1 MKSRRQSG
9 FTLWELLVTMLVAG
23 ILVAV
28 GIPSFRDAQRNSA
41 ITAAAN
47 DLITGLLAA
56 RAEAVKRQV
65 PVTLCASPDP
75 SAPNPVCAQDGTGAN
90 GGFIVWVDWD
100 PAHVDPVTGTPTFTA
115 SDGNAVLDPNEAP
128 NILIRTPAPSSAAPR
143 GTLNVYAATTIGG
156 NANSGYVSFGPNGFL
171 RTAQGVGFG
180 PATLVLY
187 CDDRGAKETFGA
199 NFSTSRLVRIEA
211 TGRANVEQALQDI
224 NGPSGALGLIP
235 GAVCP

>member
-1 MKSRRQSG
+1 MKAPRESG
-9 FTLWELLVTMLVAG
+9 FTLWELLVTMLVGGLLLA
-23 ILVAV
+23 I

-75 SAPNPVCAQDGTGAN
+75 TAPNPVCSQDGAGAN

-100 PAHVDPVTGTPTFTA
+100 PAHVDALTSTPTFTA
-115 SDGNAVLDPNEAP
+115 SDGNAVVDNNET
-128 NILIRTPAPSSAAPR
+128 ILIRTPAPPSAAPN

-156 NANSGYVSFGPNGFL
+156 NVNSGYVSFGPNGFL
-171 RTAQGVGFG
+171 RTAAGAGFG

-187 CDDRGAKETFGA
+187 CDDRGAQQTFGA
-199 NFSTSRLVRIEA
+199 NFSTARLVRIEA

-224 NGPSGALGLIP
+224 NGAGGALSQIP

>member
-1 MKSRRQSG
+1 MKAPRQSG

-28 GIPSFRDAQRNSA
+28 GVPSFRDAQRNSA

-75 SAPNPVCAQDGTGAN
+75 TAANPVCAQDGAGAN

-100 PAHVDPVTGTPTFTA
+100 PSHVDPLTGSPTFTP
-115 SDGNAVLDPNEAP
+115 SDGNAVVDNNET
-128 NILIRTPAPSSAAPR
+128 ILIRTPAPQSAAPN
-143 GTLNVYAATTIGG
+143 GTLKVYAATTMGG
-156 NANSGYVSFGPNGFL
+156 NVNSGYVSIGPNGFL

-180 PATLVLY
+180 PATRVLY

-199 NFSTSRLVRIEA
+199 NFSTARLVRIEA
-211 TGRANVEQALQDI
+211 TGRANVEQALGDI
-224 NGPSGALGLIP
+224 SGADGALSLIP

>member
-1 MKSRRQSG
+1 MKAPRQTG

-28 GIPSFRDAQRNSA
+28 GVPSFRDAQRNSA

-47 DLITGLLAA
+47 NLITGLLAA

-75 SAPNPVCAQDGTGAN
+75 SAANPVCAQDGAGAN
-90 GGFIVWVDWD
+90 GGFVVWVDWD
-100 PAHVDPVTGTPTFTA
+100 PSHVDPVTNTPIFTA
-115 SDGNAVLDPNEAP
+115 SDGNAVLDPAETP
-128 NILIRTPAPSSAAPR
+128 NILIRTPAPPSSAPK
-143 GTLNVYAATTIGG
+143 GTLNVYAATTVGG
-156 NANSGYVSFGPNGFL
+156 NVNSGYVSFGPNGFL

-187 CDDRGAKETFGA
+187 CDDRGAKQTFDA
-199 NFSTSRLVRIEA
+199 NFSTARLVRIEN

-224 NGPSGALGLIP
+224 SGAGGAMSFIP

>member
-1 MKSRRQSG
+1 MKAPRQSG
-9 FTLWELLVTMLVAG
+9 FTLWELLITMLVAG
-23 ILVAV
+23 LLLAIGV
-28 GIPSFRDAQRNSA
+28 PSFRDAQRNSA

-75 SAPNPVCAQDGTGAN
+75 SAANPVCAQDGAGAN

-100 PAHVDPVTGTPTFTA
+100 PAHVDRAHRQPDLYRDRRQRRRRQQRDH
-115 SDGNAVLDPNEAP
+115 SDPHSGSAERGAERHAERLRGDDDRRQRELGLCELRPER
-128 NILIRTPAPSSAAPR
+128 LPAHGGGRRVRAGDVAFS
-143 GTLNVYAATTIGG
+143 TATT
-156 NANSGYVSFGPNGFL
+156 AA
-171 RTAQGVGFG
+171 RTQ
-180 PATLVLY
+180 
-187 CDDRGAKETFGA
+187 TFGA
-199 NFSTSRLVRIEA
+199 NFSTARLVRIEA

-224 NGPSGALGLIP
+224 NGAGGALSQIP

>member
-1 MKSRRQSG
+1 MKAPRQSG
-9 FTLWELLVTMLVAG
+9 FTLWELLVTMLVG
-23 ILVAV
+23 GLLLAV

-75 SAPNPVCAQDGTGAN
+75 SAPNPVCAQDGAGAN

-100 PAHVDPVTGTPTFTA
+100 PAHVDGLTKTPTFTA
-115 SDGNAVLDPNEAP
+115 TDGNAVVDNNETV
-128 NILIRTPAPSSAAPR
+128 LIRTPAPRSAR
-143 GTLNVYAATTIGG
+143 DGTLKVYAATTIGG
-156 NANSGYVSFGPNGFL
+156 IANSGYVSFAPSGFL
-171 RTAQGVGFG
+171 RTAAGAGFG

-187 CDDRGAKETFGA
+187 CDDRGAQQTFGA
-199 NFSTSRLVRIEA
+199 NFSTARLVRIEA

-224 NGPSGALGLIP
+224 NGAGGALSQIP
-235 GAVCP
+235 GSVCP

>member
-1 MKSRRQSG
+1 MKAPRQSG

-23 ILVAV
+23 ILVALGV
-28 GIPSFRDAQRNSA
+28 PSFRDAQRNSA

-75 SAPNPVCAQDGTGAN
+75 TAANPVCAQDGAGAN

-100 PAHVDPVTGTPTFTA
+100 PSHVDPLTGSPTFTA
-115 SDGNAVLDPNEAP
+115 SDGNAVVDNNET
-128 NILIRTPAPSSAAPR
+128 ILIRTPAPQSAAPN
-143 GTLNVYAATTIGG
+143 GTLKVYAATTMGG
-156 NANSGYVSFGPNGFL
+156 NVNSGYVSIGPNGFL

-180 PATLVLY
+180 PATRVLY

-199 NFSTSRLVRIEA
+199 NFSTARLVRIEA
-211 TGRANVEQALQDI
+211 TGRANVEQALGDI
-224 NGPSGALGLIP
+224 SGADGALSLIP

>member
-1 MKSRRQSG
+1 MKAPRQTG
-9 FTLWELLVTMLVAG
+9 FTLWELLVTMLVG
-23 ILVAV
+23 GVLLAV
-28 GIPSFRDAQRNSA
+28 GVPSFRDAQRNSA

-75 SAPNPVCAQDGTGAN
+75 SAPNPVCAQDGAGAN

-100 PAHVDPVTGTPTFTA
+100 PAHVDALTNTPTFTGT
-115 SDGNAVLDPNEAP
+115 DGNAVVDNNETV
-128 NILIRTPAPSSAAPR
+128 LIRTPAPPGAR
-143 GTLNVYAATTIGG
+143 DGVLKIYAATTLSG
-156 NANSGYVSFGPNGFL
+156 NANSGYVSFAPSGFL
-171 RTAQGVGFG
+171 RTAPGVGFG
-180 PATLVLY
+180 PATLVLF
-187 CDDRGAKETFGA
+187 CDDRGAHETFGA
-199 NFSTSRLVRIEA
+199 NFSTARLVRIEA

-224 NGPSGALGLIP
+224 NGAGGALSQIP

>member
-9 FTLWELLVTMLVAG
+9 FTLWELLVTMVVAG
-23 ILVAV
+23 VLVAV

-41 ITAAAN
+41 LTAAAN

-75 SAPNPVCAQDGTGAN
+75 SAANPVCAQDGAGAN

-100 PAHVDPVTGTPTFTA
+100 PSHVDPLTNTPTFTA
-115 SDGNAVLDPNEAP
+115 SDGNAVVDVNETV
-128 NILIRTPAPSSAAPR
+128 LIRTPAPQSAAPN
-143 GTLNVYAATTIGG
+143 GTLNIYAATTMGG

-171 RTAQGVGFG
+171 RTAPGVGFG

-187 CDDRGAKETFGA
+187 CDDRGAKQTFGA
-199 NFSTSRLVRIEA
+199 NFSTARLVRIEA

-224 NGPSGALGLIP
+224 NGAGGALSQIP

>member
-1 MKSRRQSG
+1 MKAPRQSG
-9 FTLWELLVTMLVAG
+9 FTLWELLVTMVVAG
-23 ILVAV
+23 LLVAV

-75 SAPNPVCAQDGTGAN
+75 SAPNPVCAQDGTGTN

-100 PAHVDPVTGTPTFTA
+100 PSHVDPLTASPTFAA
-115 SDGNAVLDPNEAP
+115 SDGNAVVDNNET
-128 NILIRTPAPSSAAPR
+128 ILIRTPAPLSAAPN
-143 GTLNVYAATTIGG
+143 GTLNFYAATTMGG
-156 NANSGYVSFGPNGFL
+156 NVKSGYVSFGPSGFL

-180 PATLVLY
+180 PATRVLY
-187 CDDRGAKETFGA
+187 CDDRGAKETIGT
-199 NFSTSRLVRIEA
+199 NFSTARLVRIEA
-211 TGRANVEQALQDI
+211 TGRANVEQALGDI
-224 NGPSGALGLIP
+224 NGADGALSLIP

>member
-1 MKSRRQSG
+1 MKAPRQSG
-9 FTLWELLVTMLVAG
+9 FTLWELLVTMVVAG

-75 SAPNPVCAQDGTGAN
+75 SAANPVCAQDGAGAN

-100 PAHVDPVTGTPTFTA
+100 PSHVDPLTGSPTFTA
-115 SDGNAVLDPNEAP
+115 SDGNAVVDNNEA
-128 NILIRTPAPSSAAPR
+128 ILIRTPAPLSAAPN
-143 GTLNVYAATTIGG
+143 GTLNVYAATTMGG
-156 NANSGYVSFGPNGFL
+156 NVNSGYVSFGPNGFL

-180 PATLVLY
+180 PATRVLY

-199 NFSTSRLVRIEA
+199 NFSTARLVRIEA
-211 TGRANVEQALQDI
+211 TGRANVEQALGDI
-224 NGPSGALGLIP
+224 SGADGALSLIP

>member
-1 MKSRRQSG
+1 MKAPRQTG

-28 GIPSFRDAQRNSA
+28 GVPSFRDAQRNSA

-75 SAPNPVCAQDGTGAN
+75 SAANPVCAQDGAGAN

-100 PAHVDPVTGTPTFTA
+100 PSHVDPLTGTPTFTA
-115 SDGNAVLDPNEAP
+115 SDGNAAVDNNET
-128 NILIRTPAPSSAAPR
+128 ILIRTPRPVSAAPN
-143 GTLNVYAATTIGG
+143 GTLNVYAATTMGG
-156 NANSGYVSFGPNGFL
+156 NVNSGYVSFGPNGFL

-187 CDDRGAKETFGA
+187 CDDRGAKQTFDA
-199 NFSTSRLVRIEA
+199 NFSTARLVRIEA

-224 NGPSGALGLIP
+224 NGAGGALSLIP

>member
-1 MKSRRQSG
+1 MKAPRQTG

-28 GIPSFRDAQRNSA
+28 GIPSFKDAQRNSA
-41 ITAAAN
+41 ITSAAN

-75 SAPNPVCAQDGTGAN
+75 TAANPVCAQDGAGAN

-100 PAHVDPVTGTPTFTA
+100 PSHVDALTNSPTFTA
-115 SDGNAVLDPNEAP
+115 SDGNAVVDANETV
-128 NILIRTPAPSSAAPR
+128 LIRTPAPTSAAPK
-143 GTLNVYAATTIGG
+143 GTLNVFAATTIGG
-156 NANSGYVSFGPNGFL
+156 NVNSGYVSFGPNGFL

-187 CDDRGAKETFGA
+187 CDDRGAKQTFDA
-199 NFSTSRLVRIEA
+199 NFSTARLVRIEN

-224 NGPSGALGLIP
+224 NGANGATSLIP

>member
-9 FTLWELLVTMLVAG
+9 FTLWELLVTILVAG
-23 ILVAV
+23 LLVAF

-75 SAPNPVCAQDGTGAN
+75 TAPNPVCAQDGAGVN

-100 PAHVDPVTGTPTFTA
+100 PSHVDPVTGTPIFAA
-115 SDGNAVLDPNEAP
+115 SDGNAAVDNNET
-128 NILIRTPAPSSAAPR
+128 ILIRTPPPPSAAPN
-143 GTLNVYAATTIGG
+143 GTLNVYAATTMG
-156 NANSGYVSFGPNGFL
+156 ANVSSGYVTFGPNGFL
-171 RTAQGVGFG
+171 RAAQG
-180 PATLVLY
+180 
-187 CDDRGAKETFGA
+187 
-199 NFSTSRLVRIEA
+199 
-211 TGRANVEQALQDI
+211 
-224 NGPSGALGLIP
+224 
-235 GAVCP
+235 

>member
-75 SAPNPVCAQDGTGAN
+75 TAPNPVCAQDGAGAN

-100 PAHVDPVTGTPTFTA
+100 PTHVDPVTGTPTFTP
-115 SDGNAVLDPNEAP
+115 SDGNAVIDNNET
-128 NILIRTPAPSSAAPR
+128 ILIRTPAPSSAAPN

-180 PATLVLY
+180 PAELVLY

-199 NFSTSRLVRIEA
+199 TFSTARLIHIEK

-224 NGPSGALGLIP
+224 NGAGGALSLIP

>member
-1 MKSRRQSG
+1 MTAPRQSG
-9 FTLWELLVTMLVAG
+9 FTLWELLITMVVASL
-23 ILVAV
+23 LVAV

-75 SAPNPVCAQDGTGAN
+75 SAANPICAQDGAGAN

-100 PAHVDPVTGTPTFTA
+100 PSHVDPVTGSPTFAA
-115 SDGNAVLDPNEAP
+115 SDGNAVVDNNET
-128 NILIRTPAPSSAAPR
+128 ILIRTPAPISAAPN
-143 GTLNVYAATTIGG
+143 GTLNVFAATTMGG
-156 NANSGYVSFGPNGFL
+156 NVNSGYVSFGANGFL

-180 PATLVLY
+180 PATRVLY

-199 NFSTSRLVRIEA
+199 NFSTARLVRIEA
-211 TGRANVEQALQDI
+211 TGRANVEQALGDI
-224 NGPSGALGLIP
+224 AGVDGALSLIP

>member
-1 MKSRRQSG
+1 MKAPRQSG

-23 ILVAV
+23 LLVAV

-75 SAPNPVCAQDGTGAN
+75 TAANPVCAQDGSGAN

-100 PAHVDPVTGTPTFTA
+100 PAHLDPLTQSPTFTA
-115 SDGNAVLDPNEAP
+115 SDGDATVDPNETP
-128 NILIRTPAPSSAAPR
+128 NILIRTPAPLSAR
-143 GTLNVYAATTIGG
+143 DGTLKVYAATTMGG
-156 NANSGYVSFGPNGFL
+156 NVNSGYVSFGSNGFL
-171 RTAQGVGFG
+171 RTAPGVGFG
-180 PATLVLY
+180 PATHVLF
-187 CDDRGAKETFGA
+187 CDDRGAKQTFGA
-199 NFSTSRLVRIEA
+199 NFSTARLVRIEA
-211 TGRANVEQALQDI
+211 TGRANVEQALGDI
-224 NGPSGALGLIP
+224 NGAGGALSLIP

>member
-1 MKSRRQSG
+1 MKAPRQSG

-23 ILVAV
+23 VLVAV
-28 GIPSFRDAQRNSA
+28 GVPSFRDAQRNSA

-75 SAPNPVCAQDGTGAN
+75 SAAIPVCAQDGAGAN

-100 PAHVDPVTGTPTFTA
+100 PTHVDPQTGTPIFLA
-115 SDGNAVLDPNEAP
+115 SDGNAVLDPAETP
-128 NILIRTPAPSSAAPR
+128 NILIRTPPPLSAKD
-143 GTLNVYAATTIGG
+143 GTLKVYAATTIGG
-156 NANSGYVSFGPNGFL
+156 NVNSGYVSFAPSGFL

-180 PATLVLY
+180 PATRVLY
-187 CDDRGAKETFGA
+187 CDDRGVKQTFDA
-199 NFSTSRLVRIEA
+199 NFSTARLVRIEN

-224 NGPSGALGLIP
+224 NGADGALSQIP

>member
-1 MKSRRQSG
+1 MKAPRQSG
-9 FTLWELLVTMLVAG
+9 FTLWELLITMLVAG
-23 ILVAV
+23 VLVAV

-75 SAPNPVCAQDGTGAN
+75 TAANPVCAQDGSGAN

-100 PAHVDPVTGTPTFTA
+100 PSHVDPQTGSPTFAA
-115 SDGNAVLDPNEAP
+115 SDGNAVVDNNETV
-128 NILIRTPAPSSAAPR
+128 LIRTPAPLSAAPN
-143 GTLNVYAATTIGG
+143 GTLNVYAATTLGG
-156 NANSGYVSFGPNGFL
+156 NVNSGYVSFGPNGFL

-187 CDDRGAKETFGA
+187 CDDRGAKQTFDA
-199 NFSTSRLVRIEA
+199 NFSTARLVRIEA

-224 NGPSGALGLIP
+224 NGAGGALSLIP

>member
-1 MKSRRQSG
+1 MKAPRQSG

-23 ILVAV
+23 VLVAV
-28 GIPSFRDAQRNSA
+28 GIPSLRDMQRNSA

-75 SAPNPVCAQDGTGAN
+75 TAANPVCAQDGAGAR
-90 GGFIVWVDWD
+90 GGFIVWVDGI
-100 PAHVDPVTGTPTFTA
+100 PRTSTPRRTPLRLRAT
-115 SDGNAVLDPNEAP
+115 DGNAAIEPNETP
-128 NILIRTPAPSSAAPR
+128 NILIRTPAPGSAAPN
-143 GTLNVYAATTIGG
+143 GTLKVYAATTVGG
-156 NANSGYVSFGPNGFL
+156 NVNSGYVSFGPNGFL

-199 NFSTSRLVRIEA
+199 NFSTARLVRIEN
-211 TGRANVEQALQDI
+211 TGRANVEQALGDI
-224 NGPSGALGLIP
+224 NGAGGALSLIP

>member
-1 MKSRRQSG
+1 MKAPRQSG
-9 FTLWELLVTMLVAG
+9 FTLWELLITMLVAG
-23 ILVAV
+23 VLVAV
-28 GIPSFRDAQRNSA
+28 GVPSFRDAQRNSA

-75 SAPNPVCAQDGTGAN
+75 TAVVPICAQDGAGAN

-100 PAHVDPVTGTPTFTA
+100 PSHVDPLTGSPTFA
-115 SDGNAVLDPNEAP
+115 PSDGNAVVDNNETV
-128 NILIRTPAPSSAAPR
+128 LIRTPAPVSAAPN
-143 GTLNVYAATTIGG
+143 GTLNVYAATTMGG
-156 NANSGYVSFGPNGFL
+156 NVNSGYVSFGPNGFL

-187 CDDRGAKETFGA
+187 CDDRGAKQTYDA
-199 NFSTSRLVRIEA
+199 NFSTARLVRIEA

-224 NGPSGALGLIP
+224 NGAGGAMSLIP

>member
-9 FTLWELLVTMLVAG
+9 FTLWELLVTMVVAG

-28 GIPSFRDAQRNSA
+28 GVPSFRDAQRNSA
-41 ITAAAN
+41 LTAAAN

-75 SAPNPVCAQDGTGAN
+75 SAANPVCAQDGAGAN

-100 PAHVDPVTGTPTFTA
+100 PSHVDPLTNTPTFA
-115 SDGNAVLDPNEAP
+115 AGDGNAVVDVNETV
-128 NILIRTPAPSSAAPR
+128 LIRTPAPQSAAPN
-143 GTLNVYAATTIGG
+143 GTLNMYAATTIGG

-171 RTAQGVGFG
+171 RTAPGVGFG

-187 CDDRGAKETFGA
+187 CDDRGIKQTFGA
-199 NFSTSRLVRIEA
+199 NFSTARLVRIEA
-211 TGRANVEQALQDI
+211 TGRANVEQAQQDI
-224 NGPSGALGLIP
+224 NGAGGALSQIP

>member
-1 MKSRRQSG
+1 MKAPRQTG
-9 FTLWELLVTMLVAG
+9 FTLWELLVTMVVAG
-23 ILVAV
+23 LLVAV

-75 SAPNPVCAQDGTGAN
+75 TAANPVCAQDGAGAN

-100 PAHVDPVTGTPTFTA
+100 PSHVDPVSGTPTFAA
-115 SDGNAVLDPNEAP
+115 SDGNAVVDNNET
-128 NILIRTPAPSSAAPR
+128 ILIRTPAPLSAAPN
-143 GTLNVYAATTIGG
+143 GTLNVFAATTMGG
-156 NANSGYVSFGPNGFL
+156 NVKSGYVSFGPNGFL

-180 PATLVLY
+180 PATRVLY
-187 CDDRGAKETFGA
+187 CDDRGAKETYGA
-199 NFSTSRLVRIEA
+199 NFSTARLVRIEA
-211 TGRANVEQALQDI
+211 TGRANVEQALGDI
-224 NGPSGALGLIP
+224 SGADGALSLIP

>member
-1 MKSRRQSG
+1 MKAPRETG
-9 FTLWELLVTMLVAG
+9 FTLWELLVTMVVAG

-75 SAPNPVCAQDGTGAN
+75 TAANPVCAQDGAGAN
-90 GGFIVWVDWD
+90 GGFVVWVDWD
-100 PAHVDPVTGTPTFTA
+100 PAHVDPLTGTPTFAA
-115 SDGNAVLDPNEAP
+115 SDGNAAIDVNET
-128 NILIRTPAPSSAAPR
+128 ILIRTPAPLSAAPA
-143 GTLNVYAATTIGG
+143 GTLNVYAATTMGG
-156 NANSGYVSFGPNGFL
+156 NANSGYVSFGSNGFL

-180 PATLVLY
+180 PATHVLY
-187 CDDRGAKETFGA
+187 CDDRGAKETFSA
-199 NFSTSRLVRIEA
+199 NFSTARLVRIEP
-211 TGRANVEQALQDI
+211 TGRANVEQALADI
-224 NGPSGALGLIP
+224 NGAGGALSQIP

>member
-1 MKSRRQSG
+1 MKAPRQSG
-9 FTLWELLVTMLVAG
+9 FTLWELLVTMVVAG
-23 ILVAV
+23 LLVAV

-75 SAPNPVCAQDGTGAN
+75 SAPNPVCAQDGAGSN

-100 PAHVDPVTGTPTFTA
+100 PSHVDPLTGSPTFTA
-115 SDGNAVLDPNEAP
+115 SDGNAVVDNNEA
-128 NILIRTPAPSSAAPR
+128 ILIRTPAPLSAAPN
-143 GTLNVYAATTIGG
+143 GTLNVYAATTMGG
-156 NANSGYVSFGPNGFL
+156 NVNSGYVSFGPNGFL

-180 PATLVLY
+180 PATRVLY

-199 NFSTSRLVRIEA
+199 NFSTARLVRIEA
-211 TGRANVEQALQDI
+211 TGRANVEQALGDI
-224 NGPSGALGLIP
+224 SGADGALSLIP

>member
-1 MKSRRQSG
+1 MKAPRQSG
-9 FTLWELLVTMLVAG
+9 FTLWELLVTMLVG
-23 ILVAV
+23 GLLLAV

-41 ITAAAN
+41 ITTAAN

-75 SAPNPVCAQDGTGAN
+75 TAANPVCAQDGAGAN

-100 PAHVDPVTGTPTFTA
+100 PSHVDPLTRSPTFTA
-115 SDGNAVLDPNEAP
+115 SDGNAVVDNNEA
-128 NILIRTPAPSSAAPR
+128 ILIRTPAPQSAAPN
-143 GTLNVYAATTIGG
+143 GTLKVFAATTMGG
-156 NANSGYVSFGPNGFL
+156 NVNSGYVSIGPNGFL

-180 PATLVLY
+180 PATRVLF

-199 NFSTSRLVRIEA
+199 NFSTARLVRIEA
-211 TGRANVEQALQDI
+211 TGRANVEQALGDI
-224 NGPSGALGLIP
+224 SGADGALSLIP

>member
-1 MKSRRQSG
+1 MKAPRQSG
-9 FTLWELLVTMLVAG
+9 FTLWELLVTMVVASLLVA
-23 ILVAV
+23 I

-75 SAPNPVCAQDGTGAN
+75 SAANPVCAQDGAGAN

-100 PAHVDPVTGTPTFTA
+100 PSHVDPLTGSPTFAA
-115 SDGNAVLDPNEAP
+115 SDGNAVVDNNEAV
-128 NILIRTPAPSSAAPR
+128 LIRTPAPLSAVPS
-143 GTLNVYAATTIGG
+143 GTLNIYAATTMGG
-156 NANSGYVSFGPNGFL
+156 NVRSGYVSFGPNGFL

-180 PATLVLY
+180 PATRVLY

-199 NFSTSRLVRIEA
+199 NFSTARLVRIEA
-211 TGRANVEQALQDI
+211 TGRANVEQALGDI
-224 NGPSGALGLIP
+224 SGADGALSLIP